1 MEHVW
6 QKIDELRGSHK
17 ILGDQKTPIDV
28 FSFFELDLGLDAIPF
43 DDLDS
48 NYRAE
53 AAITADFEGLY
64 IDAEQYSM
72 LETAPVWK
80 LNRLRFTIA
89 HELGHYF

>member
-6 QKIDELRGSHK
+6 QKIDELRVSHK
-17 ILGDQKTPIDV
+17 ILEDQKTPIDV

-43 DDLDS
+43 DDLDN

-64 IDAEQYSM
+64 IDA
-72 LETAPVWK
+72 
-80 LNRLRFTIA
+80 
-89 HELGHYF
+89 